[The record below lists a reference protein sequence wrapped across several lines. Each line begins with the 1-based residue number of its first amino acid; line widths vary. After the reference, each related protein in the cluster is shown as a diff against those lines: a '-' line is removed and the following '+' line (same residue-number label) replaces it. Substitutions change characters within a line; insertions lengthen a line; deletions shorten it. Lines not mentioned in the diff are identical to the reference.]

1 MADEFKHGDLTGKII
16 GCAMRV
22 HATLGSGFQE
32 VIYQRSLSIEMQDAG
47 LNFVRELEMP
57 LYYKNQEV
65 GFRRVDF
72 LVEQQVLVELKATT
86 EITLL
91 HHTQIINYLNA
102 YKLEIGLLFNF
113 GEKSL
118 TFKRFVKSNKNP
130 TNSAV

>member
-1 MADEFKHGDLTGKII
+1 
-16 GCAMRV
+16 MRV